1 MARYTGSKCKY
12 CRREGKKLFLKGE
25 RCFTDKCGYERR
37 PYPPGVH
44 GQGRVKFTEYGIQ
57 LREKQKVKRMYGLD
71 ESQFKLFFTRAAR
84 LKGISG
90 ENLLSL
96 LERRLDNVVF
106 RLGFVSSR
114 QQARQAVIHSHF
126 LINGKKVNRPSA
138 LVKKGDEVTIKE
150 KSREIPNFVES
161 IQAIGRKEIPRWLTV
176 DPTTFK
182 GVVTDMPARSDITAD
197 IEERLIVELYSK

>member
-1 MARYTGSKCKY
+1 MARYTGSKCKF

-44 GQGRVKFTEYGIQ
+44 GQGRVKFTEYGVQ

-84 LKGISG
+84 LKGIAG

-96 LERRLDNVVF
+96 LERRLDNVIF

-114 QQARQAVIHSHF
+114 QQARQAVLHSHF
-126 LINGKKVNRPSA
+126 LLNGKKVNIPSA
-138 LVKKGDEVTIKE
+138 LVRKGDEIVIKE
-150 KSREIPNFVES
+150 KSRAIAGFVES
-161 IQAIGRKEIPRWLTV
+161 MQAIGRKEIPRWLTV
-176 DPTTFK
+176 DSTTFK
-182 GVVTDMPARSDITAD
+182 GVVTDLPVRSDITAD
-197 IEERLIVELYSK
+197 VEERLIVELYSK